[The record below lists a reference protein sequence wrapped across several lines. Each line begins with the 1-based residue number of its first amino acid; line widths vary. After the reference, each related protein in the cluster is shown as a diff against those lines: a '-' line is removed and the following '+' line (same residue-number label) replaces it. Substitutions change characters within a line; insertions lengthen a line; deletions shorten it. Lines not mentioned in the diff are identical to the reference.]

1 MSDYCYLRE
10 ELTLW
15 RLLQGDSRDVKFNEG
30 LKSDLK
36 TSQTVVAELRCQ
48 VVEADRKLQEEKRQ
62 RSWERE
68 MAALVEEKEELADE
82 LKHQR
87 ELDSVSQKDL
97 DVMCSYPKHL
107 GDPWLF
113 VALSKN
119 PKLLNGS

>member
-36 TSQTVVAELRCQ
+36 TSQTVAAELRCQ

-119 PKLLNGS
+119 PKLLNES